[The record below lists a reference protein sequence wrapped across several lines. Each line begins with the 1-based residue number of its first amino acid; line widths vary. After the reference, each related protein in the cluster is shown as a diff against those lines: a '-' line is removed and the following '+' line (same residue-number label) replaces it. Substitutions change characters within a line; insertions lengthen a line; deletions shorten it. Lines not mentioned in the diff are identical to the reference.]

1 MAVTQNLKGT
11 SYPSFKIHKSGPT
24 LYQGSVSPSFSASHG
39 DLYLQT
45 GAEGALWLYDD
56 NAWTELGAGG
66 TSVDTTIITNSS
78 NTGSH
83 VKQYVL
89 FGETSDANEHIL
101 APTSAFS
108 IDTTTTTLD
117 DDTVSLDIGQ
127 ISGVIPVPLNSANLF
142 EVRIVAR
149 SASPNNN
156 AGYTLKGVIVND
168 AGTTTL
174 INDTAESI
182 LAESISE
189 WYSIVEANDNG
200 DDSFVIKV
208 SGSANTTV
216 RWTAF
221 VTLTSVS
228 TPSYALSSNT
238 NAVNE
243 GDSVTFTLTT
253 AHMSNGSS
261 IAYTITGIDQADLS
275 SGSLTGNF
283 VVQND
288 TATQSFTLAN
298 DATTEGTENMTL
310 ALNNGLASADVVVI
324 TDTSLDPT
332 YTLSADNTTI
342 NEGDTV
348 TITLT
353 TTDIAD
359 STNFAYT
366 VTGVDAD
373 DLSSGSLTGNIT
385 ITSNT
390 GTAAFTLAED
400 ATTEGAETLT
410 LTLDNGEG
418 SIDITITDTSLNA
431 PSTPN
436 GYNAP
441 QNLAPSANGGTTT
454 KFIGEEDYSISANDN
469 YAIVT
474 EAPASAYDGS
484 TYVKN
489 IGWCYLFDMNTG
501 TVVKSWN
508 PLIDGDHSDDG
519 SLASWTPGGS
529 FTQSSKYH
537 TAYCGKSTAIK
548 SEYAFLTATFNSYN
562 QAAGAYVFV
571 YKLSDYSIAKVFR
584 LADIPNVMPDDG
596 NGASANTDYGY
607 YGIHATENWLAVGAR
622 RVSTPG
628 GSTNNPATSEQE
640 GAIFIYDISDA
651 NPANWSFAKHL
662 ENPVPNSARTVG
674 PAGWFSF
681 FGSVMH
687 ISDTGNYMYTNHGGR
702 SYKYSLT
709 NNTWASNPVTM
720 WGADPFSNT
729 NYNPTDLND
738 VYFDQDHS
746 KLDGNILY
754 WADTSGDVV
763 KAYNLDTETLLWTS
777 ATYET
782 PRSIDLSS
790 DKVWVQ
796 AEENSQYKIYTLN
809 KSDGTL
815 AETFASP
822 NHGTGVEGFGKHFG
836 VTSDGKLIAAE
847 EDTNNEH
854 SYMLLFKPTPN
865 LNYVEDDYVLVD
877 YISDGQFASPTL
889 ENTIVNPN
897 PVGTPANDVFGA
909 TVAMTSTHIIAGAKQ
924 EDDAELSSGKAYIYD
939 ATGNNLLYTLDN
951 PNAYGTSYVD
961 NFGVS
966 VGLSASYAVVGA
978 ARDQIN
984 TQYRPGIAYI
994 YNLSDGSKR
1003 HTLYNPLA
1011 NDSNNLNRDQYF
1023 GEATDINETYA
1034 LVGARNQTRNGQ
1046 SGSGGAYVFNTS
1058 DGSLAHTLNNPSHA
1072 SANTFGWD
1080 VAMSDNYAIISARGG
1095 GNGRAYVYDIQN
1107 NFSLLYTLTNP
1118 NPDTTD
1124 TNDYFGEG
1132 VAISDTHAIV
1142 AAPSEDD
1149 NGNSDQG
1156 KAYIFDL
1163 SDGSL
1168 LHTLDFPGTS
1178 YYFAY
1183 GGAVAID
1190 GDHAAVGAIYEDG
1203 AGVVYVFKVS
1213 DGSLVSTIPSPNGQS
1228 SDYFGYELSLHGNKL
1243 AVGQGYYNDANGNV
1257 DAGLVY
1263 VFG

>member
-56 NAWTELGAGG
+56 NAWNELGAGG

-385 ITSNT
+385 INSNT

-529 FTQSSKYH
+529 FTQASKYH
-537 TAYCGKSTAIK
+537 TAYCGKSTAIN

-777 ATYET
+777 ATYDT

>member
-56 NAWTELGAGG
+56 NAWNELGAGG

-537 TAYCGKSTAIK
+537 TAYCGKSTAIN

-777 ATYET
+777 ATYDT

>member
-1 MAVTQNLKGT
+1 
-11 SYPSFKIHKSGPT
+11 
-24 LYQGSVSPSFSASHG
+24 
-39 DLYLQT
+39 
-45 GAEGALWLYDD
+45 
-56 NAWTELGAGG
+56 
-66 TSVDTTIITNSS
+66 
-78 NTGSH
+78 
-83 VKQYVL
+83 L

-385 ITSNT
+385 INSNT

-537 TAYCGKSTAIK
+537 TAYCGKSTAIN